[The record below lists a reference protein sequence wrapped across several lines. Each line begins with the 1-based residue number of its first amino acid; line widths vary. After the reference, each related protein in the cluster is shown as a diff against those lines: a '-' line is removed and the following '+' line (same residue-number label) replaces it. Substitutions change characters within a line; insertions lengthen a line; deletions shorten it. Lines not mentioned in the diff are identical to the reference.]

1 MDRYETQ
8 LQKYAALSKNKDP
21 TVWRDEAV
29 RLHEARKVYVHLSG
43 QHMMRVVNFRGLL
56 SNLLVERLSSNMK
69 TKEAFDELSHVWK
82 DLNSSIVR
90 WKQWLVDVSNT
101 FYCLDTSILL
111 LTNIEYR
118 INKLASMNYASCSKY
133 ENEWKVN
140 ISNLCNHAKN

>member
-21 TVWRDEAV
+21 TVWRDEAI

-56 SNLLVERLSSNMK
+56 ANLLVERLSSNMK

-82 DLNSSIVR
+82 DLNSSIGR
-90 WKQWLVDVSNT
+90 WKQWLVDVS
-101 FYCLDTSILL
+101 LL
-111 LTNIEYR
+111 LTWSTILTD
-118 INKLASMNYASCSKY
+118 K
-133 ENEWKVN
+133 
-140 ISNLCNHAKN
+140 